1 MFCSNCGTRLLENAL
16 FCTNCGKKVADIPVV
31 TYNQQPTPVT
41 VEPSVVQQHAEIE
54 ALRKSEL
61 SILEKVFQFFSKK
74 QIQYD
79 GYDDACEQVNKYARG
94 TSNALIVWGSI
105 ITAILILF
113 IVISAATNE
122 WAPTGLF
129 IITVPGILM
138 LIGGILLKVNGRQK
152 QRYYLEGYANL
163 SQELYNYYLEYEDC
177 PIAAEY
183 TNPRILYSISRLIQT
198 CRANTINEAI
208 NILNS
213 QTNAALVTRHITEIK
228 KNTFEINNQ
237 TRVPVIFAP
246 SKFFD

>member
-16 FCTNCGKKVADIPVV
+16 FCTNCGTKVADIPVI
-31 TYNQQPTPVT
+31 TYTQQSTPVM
-41 VEPSVVQQHAEIE
+41 VEPSVIQQHAEIE
-54 ALRKSEL
+54 SLRKSEL
-61 SILEKVFQFFSKK
+61 SILEKVFEFFSKK
-74 QIQYD
+74 QLHYD
-79 GYDDACEQVNKYARG
+79 AYDDACEQVNKYARG
-94 TSNALIVWGSI
+94 TSNALIIWGSI
-105 ITAILILF
+105 LTAFLVLMGVISPREIVMCLILG
-113 IVISAATNE
+113 IPA
-122 WAPTGLF
+122 
-129 IITVPGILM
+129 ILM
-138 LIGGILLKVNGRQK
+138 LIGGILLKVNARNK
-152 QRYYLEGYANL
+152 LRYYLEGYANL

-183 TNPRILYSISRLIQT
+183 TNPRILYSISRLIKT

>member
-31 TYNQQPTPVT
+31 TYTQQPTPVT
-41 VEPSVVQQHAEIE
+41 VEPSVIQQHAEIE

-61 SILEKVFQFFSKK
+61 SILGKVFQFFSKK

-94 TSNALIVWGSI
+94 TSNALIIWGSI
-105 ITAILILF
+105 LTAFLVLMGVISPREIVMCLILG
-113 IVISAATNE
+113 IPA
-122 WAPTGLF
+122 
-129 IITVPGILM
+129 ILM

-152 QRYYLEGYANL
+152 HRYYLEGYANL

-213 QTNAALVTRHITEIK
+213 QTNAALVTKHIIEIK